1 MIFHA
6 SHIFMLVKNVWDF
19 RIFTISVHNF
29 HFKYDRSLRKG
40 FINSPCLQSSNKR
53 CTLLQSSEDW
63 LQCIQH
69 TEHKTSFYGKGK
81 KYLKQG
87 RGRKKKMRSKQPMQA
102 KRSLWLLEARM
113 SGYNSSS
120 LAWNNLWKL
129 YKGNVT
135 EMKPQITACEYRWAA

>member
-87 RGRKKKMRSKQPMQA
+87 RGRKKKCEA
-102 KRSLWLLEARM
+102 NSLCRPRAY
-113 SGYNSSS
+113 GY
-120 LAWNNLWKL
+120 LKPGCLDTTAAAWHGTT
-129 YKGNVT
+129 YGNYIKA
-135 EMKPQITACEYRWAA
+135 M